1 MCSFAVRSVPAI
13 ILMLP
18 LRKKQTTR
26 PAAARRL
33 EILVADDVEEI
44 ARLVALWLEEAGHA
58 VTHAASG
65 RDVVRLVKTK
75 PFDVVVTD
83 IVMPDGDGWDA
94 ILAINRM
101 RPATRILAISGG
113 GNQMPADACLRV
125 AKGVGADR
133 ILKKPFQRAQLIDAV
148 EQMMAR

>member
-1 MCSFAVRSVPAI
+1 
-13 ILMLP
+13 MLP
-18 LRKKQTTR
+18 LRKKQATR
-26 PAAARRL
+26 PPAVRRL

-44 ARLVALWLEEAGHA
+44 TRLVALWLKEAGHA
-58 VTHAASG
+58 VTLAASG
-65 RDVVRLVKTK
+65 RDVIRLVKARA
-75 PFDVVVTD
+75 FDVVVTD

-94 ILAINRM
+94 ILAINRL

-133 ILKKPFQRAQLIDAV
+133 VLKKPFHRAQLIDAV
-148 EQMMAR
+148 EQIMAR